1 MGKLNEWFRKL
12 LGGSPRRQLNE
23 PQGSGVTEA
32 PSDRSQSEETQLR
45 LTDSV
50 RIREA
55 VPQTAW
61 QERGRYLQAAD
72 GTGSRVRPV
81 HLGVDFGTALTKV
94 AVRVADFVFFIP
106 WDELIGDAGYLLP
119 GRLSSTKNGASVPG
133 TGKCQALK
141 EPFLP
146 GNLADEDDH
155 VRAVEFLAGVIRF
168 SRAWLYNNQPNLV
181 RNYRLAWNL
190 RIGCP
195 TNLFEADDSKDV
207 YKRLA
212 IVAWVASQS
221 ARLLTAEDVRRMLRA
236 RVVETDTGLDEL
248 EAVPEFVAQIT
259 SYSHSPQRVDG
270 LHLLVDCGA
279 GTVDVVSFNV
289 FRHPNSLEDRYP
301 IWWSAVQPKGT
312 RFLMER
318 YLGDLSGIQWDTD
331 APVPDRKELQDRFG
345 VEQSTIVEVEREFR
359 RDLAQIIC
367 NVLRYTRQKRY
378 TTAPEWNEG
387 LPVFISGG
395 GASCNVYVD
404 SVTTGCK
411 QVPVTPSRR
420 TVPLPEGLTQ
430 ADISSGLFHRL
441 SVAYGLTF
449 DPGRIYASGETEDD
463 GRPVGDVASRS

>member
-1 MGKLNEWFRKL
+1 MKTTM
-12 LGGSPRRQLNE
+12 S
-23 PQGSGVTEA
+23 V
-32 PSDRSQSEETQLR
+32 QS
-45 LTDSV
+45 
-50 RIREA
+50 
-55 VPQTAW
+55 
-61 QERGRYLQAAD
+61 
-72 GTGSRVRPV
+72 
-81 HLGVDFGTALTKV
+81 
-94 AVRVADFVFFIP
+94 
-106 WDELIGDAGYLLP
+106 
-119 GRLSSTKNGASVPG
+119 
-133 TGKCQALK
+133 
-141 EPFLP
+141 
-146 GNLADEDDH
+146 
-155 VRAVEFLAGVIRF
+155 EFLAGVIRF

-212 IVAWVASQS
+212 TVAWVASQR
-221 ARLLTAEDVRRMLRA
+221 ARLPTAEDVRRMLRA
-236 RVVETDTGLDEL
+236 GVVETDTGLDEL

-259 SYSHSPQRVDG
+259 SYSHSPQRADG

-289 FRHPNSLEDRYP
+289 YRHRNSLEDRYP
-301 IWWSAVQPKGT
+301 IWGSAVQPKGT

-318 YLGDLSGIQWDTD
+318 YLGGLSGIQWDTD

-359 RDLAQIIC
+359 RELAQIIC

-411 QVPVTPSRR
+411 QMPVTPSRR
-420 TVPLPEGLTQ
+420 NFPLPEGLTQ
-430 ADISSGLFHRL
+430 ADISSELFHRL

-463 GRPVGDVASRS
+463 GRSVGPSRPDRDELYPK

>member
-1 MGKLNEWFRKL
+1 M
-12 LGGSPRRQLNE
+12 
-23 PQGSGVTEA
+23 
-32 PSDRSQSEETQLR
+32 
-45 LTDSV
+45 
-50 RIREA
+50 
-55 VPQTAW
+55 
-61 QERGRYLQAAD
+61 
-72 GTGSRVRPV
+72 

-119 GRLSSTKNGASVPG
+119 GRLSSTENGARVPG
-133 TGKCQALK
+133 AGKCQTLK

-289 FRHPNSLEDRYP
+289 FRHPNSLEDRS
-301 IWWSAVQPKGT
+301 IWPS
-312 RFLMER
+312 
-318 YLGDLSGIQWDTD
+318 
-331 APVPDRKELQDRFG
+331 DRFWFG
-345 VEQSTIVEVEREFR
+345 APSVRLVLRMTGPSECVVIVEFDVERQGILVSQILYAQGVYIQPGRPDDRLATTLNKPRVLVEVPRNREFR
-359 RDLAQIIC
+359 HRWERLFAKA
-367 NVLRYTRQKRY
+367 NFKRLRKKGLSRAEAKYAVK
-378 TTAPEWNEG
+378 TATARWQE
-387 LPVFISGG
+387 V
-395 GASCNVYVD
+395 
-404 SVTTGCK
+404 
-411 QVPVTPSRR
+411 
-420 TVPLPEGLTQ
+420 
-430 ADISSGLFHRL
+430 FHRRM
-441 SVAYGLTF
+441 GF
-449 DPGRIYASGETEDD
+449 GRSKTGPNDEKEK
-463 GRPVGDVASRS
+463 